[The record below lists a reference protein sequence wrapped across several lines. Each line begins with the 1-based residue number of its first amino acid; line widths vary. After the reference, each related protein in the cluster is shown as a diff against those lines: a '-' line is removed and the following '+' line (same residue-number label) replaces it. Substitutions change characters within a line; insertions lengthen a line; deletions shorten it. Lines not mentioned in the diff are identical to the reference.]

1 MSYNCNYILKSV
13 DKTYHQY
20 SGPCF
25 GNFYNSISEYK
36 EIEYYVPVT
45 GTGGFVTPFGE
56 ELILKYN
63 ELLVK
68 LGLKFEY
75 LGYVTTNFKQF
86 NDKFEEFEAFAY
98 KIVFEQNSIMGNKL
112 VLNFLRYL
120 YEQKYPTIVN
130 NIFKFLELNL
140 DECLFNIFVLAHYN
154 ECQPGGHDIRGT
166 NFFDLFKSEDEYFQW
181 LNTKRGDSYSVY
193 SIIPQLRG
201 KYIKLHQTFNEDL
214 SEFYKQYKQVIEDE
228 SKQCQ
233 AA

>member
-1 MSYNCNYILKSV
+1 MNYNCNYILKN
-13 DKTYHQY
+13 DAIKFQY
-20 SGPCF
+20 AGPCF
-25 GNFYNSISEYK
+25 SNFYNSISDYK
-36 EIEYYVPVT
+36 EIEYYIPIT
-45 GTGGFVTPFGE
+45 DIGKGYITHFDE
-56 ELILKYN
+56 DLILKYN
-63 ELLVK
+63 DLLVK

-75 LGYVTTNFKQF
+75 LGKVTTNYKQF

-98 KIVFEQNSIMGNKL
+98 KIVFEQNSIMGNRL

-181 LNTKRGDSYSVY
+181 LNKKRGDCYSVY

-201 KYIKLHQTFNEDL
+201 KYIKLHQTFNKDL